1 MWIVGAS
8 SAEPRAI
15 SPFSSWNR
23 RPSEGVIDS
32 SPPATRSQ
40 TSWSCAMSVGV
51 NRRKLAGSTAATLS
65 ARFSIT
71 TLPRPNVSTAATF
84 LTFLM
89 RLIKDSLSGSWLKIR
104 TSGCSTALFI
114 GPGGSTARSVST
126 VADSSGVSDP
136 PFPLAVG
143 SPPAVGE
150 PWAAVDGS
158 SVAVG
163 SSLLQ
168 AVAAAST
175 MAAARTRRTGDPPT
189 CQGYAALATPGGV
202 PDPG

>member
-15 SPFSSWNR
+15 SPFLSWNR
-23 RPSEGVIDS
+23 RPSLGVIDS

-40 TSWSCAMSVGV
+40 IGWNCAVSVGV

-71 TLPRPNVSTAATF
+71 TLPRPKVSTAATF
-84 LTFLM
+84 WTFLI
-89 RLIKDSLSGSWLKIR
+89 RLISDSLSGFWLKIR

-114 GPGGSTARSVST
+114 GPGGSTARSGTAGWVACGVSVPPGSGLPAVAVPSAA
-126 VADSSGVSDP
+126 VADGESGLESSGP
-136 PFPLAVG
+136 
-143 SPPAVGE
+143 
-150 PWAAVDGS
+150 
-158 SVAVG
+158 
-163 SSLLQ
+163 Q

-189 CQGYAALATPGGV
+189 CQG
-202 PDPG
+202 